1 MRGTGVPPVINYG
14 QDAHATGGGTGVLP
28 AKAGTVQEEHGQD
41 AHATRQAM
49 RILYFDCFSGIS
61 GDMSVG
67 ALLDA
72 GADFE
77 TIKAGLESLGVGG
90 FSVSAEKVTKK
101 GIQATQFQVLLD
113 ENAKQPHR
121 HLRHVVEIIERGALP
136 EPVKAAAI
144 GTFRLL
150 AEAEAEVHGSTPEKV
165 HFHEVGAV
173 DSIVDIVAAQ
183 HALHLLAV
191 DEVAV
196 SPLHVGSGTVRCTH
210 GVMPVPAPATAIL
223 LRGKPTYGG
232 SVEAEL
238 VTPTGAALVAQCAKR
253 FGPAPAMRVNTV
265 GYGAGTRDLPELPN
279 VLRVMI
285 GETADATP
293 DAETISVIE
302 ANIDDMTGEL
312 FPPLVEALLE
322 AGARDAFVTP
332 VLGKKAR
339 PAHCVT
345 VLCDEPLVSAMV
357 RVLFAHS
364 TTFGVRVR
372 NERRFV
378 LARDWRNVETPW
390 GTVRVKVGWFAGKAS
405 TAAPEFEDCRVI
417 AERAGVPVRRVYEAA
432 LAAAQQLR
440 EEKIRD
446 E

>member
-1 MRGTGVPPVINYG
+1 
-14 QDAHATGGGTGVLP
+14 
-28 AKAGTVQEEHGQD
+28 
-41 AHATRQAM
+41 M

-67 ALLDA
+67 ALIDA
-72 GADFE
+72 GASFE
-77 TIKAGLESLGVGG
+77 TIRTGLESLDVQG
-90 FSVSAEKVTKK
+90 FTVAAEKVKKK
-101 GIQATQFQVLLD
+101 GIQATQFRVLLD
-113 ENAKQPHR
+113 DSAAQPHR
-121 HLRHVVEIIERGALP
+121 HLRHVVEIIERGMLP
-136 EPVKAAAI
+136 EPVKTAAI

-150 AEAEAEVHGSTPEKV
+150 ADAEAEVHGSTPEKV

-183 HALHLLAV
+183 HALHLLGV
-191 DEVAV
+191 DEIAV
-196 SPLHVGSGTVRCTH
+196 SPMHLGSGTVRCAH
-210 GVMPVPAPATAIL
+210 GVMPVPAPATALL

-253 FGPAPAMRVNTV
+253 FGPAPTMSVQTI
-265 GYGAGTRDLPELPN
+265 GYGAGTRDLPDLPN

-285 GETADATP
+285 GEALDAAPGTE
-293 DAETISVIE
+293 AISVVE

-312 FPPLVEALLE
+312 YPPLVEALLE

-339 PAHCVT
+339 PAHGIT
-345 VLCDEPLVSAMV
+345 VLCDEPRVSAIV
-357 RVLFAHS
+357 HVLFAHS

-372 NERRFV
+372 VERRFV
-378 LARDWRNVETPW
+378 LARDWSDAETPW
-390 GTVRVKVGWFAGKAS
+390 GTVRVKVGWFDGQLSA
-405 TAAPEFEDCRVI
+405 AAPEFEDCRVV
-417 AERAGVPVRRVYEAA
+417 AQRSGVPVRKVYEAA

-440 EEKIRD
+440 EEKKRD